1 MAIAEQGV
9 RSEAQSVDLDRKP
22 PLSFREIL
30 LMNVGFFGI
39 QYSFG
44 LQQTAINPIF
54 QLIGAD
60 AHSLPL
66 LNLAG
71 PITGLLVQPMIG
83 ALSDRTWSD
92 RWGRRK
98 PYFLVG
104 ALGCMLFLF
113 LFPFVTALWLAVAF
127 LWLLDIS
134 NNTAMEPY
142 RAFISDKL
150 PKNQFARGFLTQSM
164 FVGAGAVTANLS
176 IFVFQRLLGAGAGGG
191 LPTWVFVAFWIGA
204 VCSIGTVLI
213 SVLSTKEIPPTEQEL
228 AEIRSK
234 PKGLVPAVREIA
246 SAVRAMP
253 LGMHKIG
260 IVFAFQWYAMFIYW
274 QFVATSIGESVW
286 NTDPEGARFQDAVGW
301 VGAMN
306 GTYNFVTIFAALGLI
321 AVAARFGAK
330 WIHAAALAGAAV
342 GLIWLSQIGTQ
353 YLALV
358 PMILLGIAWASMM
371 GIPYILVAS
380 MVPKER
386 TGVYMGIVNMM
397 IVVPM
402 LVETLTF
409 GWIFENLLGSSGPNA
424 IMFAGVLLG
433 LGGLAMLTVNPP
445 KETEESPIMPL
456 GSPHRIDAVYDRVIV
471 GSDGTPNGLR
481 TVSHAAG
488 VAAAAD
494 AQLVVVSAYRP
505 QTEGNGAKGGIVG
518 DGADGKQAN
527 GARRE
532 LYGEEAA
539 REALRESV
547 RQLQANRVRHIE
559 QRIVEGDPAKA
570 LLEVAGDNPK
580 NLIVVGNRGLGAE
593 EGEFLGEVP
602 REVVKCAACNVMVVQ
617 TGGEDDQISIR
628 EGQTTSGQDGQ
639 P

>member
-1 MAIAEQGV
+1 MATTV
-9 RSEAQSVDLDRKP
+9 HRRRPRSEAHQGVDLDRKP
-22 PLSFREIL
+22 PLTFTQIL
-30 LMNVGFFGI
+30 LMNFGFFGI

-60 AHSLPL
+60 AHSLPI

-113 LFPFVTALWLAVAF
+113 LFPWVTALWLAVVF

-142 RAFISDKL
+142 RAFISDRL
-150 PKNQFARGFLTQSM
+150 PKSQFARGFLTQSM

-176 IFVFQRLLGAGAGGG
+176 IFAFQRLLGTETGGG
-191 LPTWVFVAFWIGA
+191 LPTWVYVAFWIGA
-204 VCSIGTVLI
+204 VCSIGTVLL

-228 AEIRSK
+228 AELQSK
-234 PKGLVPAVREIA
+234 PKGLIPAVAEIA

-253 LGMHKIG
+253 LAMHKIG

-274 QFVATSIGESVW
+274 QFVATSIGESAF
-286 NTDPEGARFQDAVGW
+286 NTNPDQPRFQEAVGW

-321 AVAARFGAK
+321 ALAARLGAK

-342 GLIWLSQIGTQ
+342 GLIALSQIGNQ

-402 LVETLTF
+402 LAETLTF
-409 GWIFENLLGSSGPNA
+409 GWIFENLLGGDGTNA
-424 IMFAGVLLG
+424 IMFAGALLG
-433 LGGLAMLTVNPP
+433 CGALAMTWVNPP
-445 KETEESPIMPL
+445 KENEESPIMPL
-456 GSPHRIDAVYDRVIV
+456 GGPTEITVYDRVVV
-471 GSDGTPNGLR
+471 GSDGTPTSLKPSAAPPR
-481 TVSHAAG
+481 SHRQQTRNWWSSPPTPRSRRSSG
-488 VAAAAD
+488 
-494 AQLVVVSAYRP
+494 RP
-505 QTEGNGAKGGIVG
+505 P
-518 DGADGKQAN
+518 AN
-527 GARRE
+527 GCRTFGSCSTVRRPPGRRSARR
-532 LYGEEAA
+532 
-539 REALRESV
+539 
-547 RQLQANRVRHIE
+547 
-559 QRIVEGDPAKA
+559 
-570 LLEVAGDNPK
+570 
-580 NLIVVGNRGLGAE
+580 
-593 EGEFLGEVP
+593 
-602 REVVKCAACNVMVVQ
+602 
-617 TGGEDDQISIR
+617 
-628 EGQTTSGQDGQ
+628 
-639 P
+639 

>member
-1 MAIAEQGV
+1 MAIAAKQGT

-22 PLSFREIL
+22 LMTFRNIL
-30 LMNVGFFGI
+30 LMNFGFFGI

-98 PYFLVG
+98 PFFLVG
-104 ALGCMLFLF
+104 AIGCMLFLF
-113 LFPFVTALWLAVAF
+113 LFPWVTALWLAVVF

-142 RAFISDKL
+142 RAFISDRL
-150 PKNQFARGFLTQSM
+150 PKSQFARGFLTQSM

-176 IFVFQRLLGAGAGGG
+176 IFVFQRLLGTEAGGG

-204 VCSIGTVLI
+204 FCSIGTVLI
-213 SVLSTKEIPPTEQEL
+213 SVLSTKEIPPTEEEL

-234 PKGLVPAVREIA
+234 PKGLVPAVAEIA

-260 IVFAFQWYAMFIYW
+260 LVFAFQWYAMFVYW
-274 QFVATSIGESVW
+274 QFIATSIGESAF
-286 NTDPEGARFQDAVGW
+286 NTNPDQPRFQEAIGW

-330 WIHAAALAGAAV
+330 WIHAAALAGAAA
-342 GLIWLSQIGTQ
+342 GLIALSQIGNQ

-358 PMILLGIAWASMM
+358 PMVLLGIAWASMM
-371 GIPYILVAS
+371 GIPYIIVAS

-409 GWIFENLLGSSGPNA
+409 GWIFENLLGSDGTNA
-424 IMFAGVLLG
+424 IMFAGALLG
-433 LGGLAMLTVNPP
+433 CGALAMTWVNPP
-445 KETEESPIMPL
+445 TETEESPIMPL
-456 GSPHRIDAVYDRVIV
+456 GAPTEITVYDRVVV
-471 GSDGTPNGLR
+471 GSDGTPTSLK
-481 TVSHAAG
+481 TVRHAAA

-494 AQLVVVSAYRP
+494 AQLVVVSAYTP
-505 QTEGNGAKGGIVG
+505 ESEAKTT
-518 DGADGKQAN
+518 ATGKRLPGVRQL
-527 GARRE
+527 

-539 REALRESV
+539 RAALRTSINELS
-547 RQLQANRVRHIE
+547 NERVRNTETRIIE
-559 QRIVEGDPAKA
+559 GGPAEA
-570 LLEVAGDNPK
+570 LLEVAGSNPA
-580 NLIVVGNRGLGAE
+580 NVIVVGNRGLGAAD
-593 EGEFLGEVP
+593 GQLLGSVP
-602 REVVKCAACNVMVVQ
+602 GDVAKNAECDVLIVQ
-617 TGGEDDQISIR
+617 TSDVDGDPVTVQAGESNGD
-628 EGQTTSGQDGQ
+628 
-639 P
+639 PVA